1 MSSKNHFF
9 LVNKKIEQCTCQWT
23 SHGENH
29 ENDIPPGYVVVIR
42 PSNGEN
48 EFEVH
53 RGTQFI
59 VFGPRLVTREGGL
72 PRDKVVPITG
82 QEFDILLGTQRYDLC
97 DDFRLELHTSGRLKW
112 ACQLKVDDDV
122 LVKIGAP
129 VVHIP
134 GVIRGNA
141 TLQLSNSNYGLQFVV
156 EITVRLIPPMCLH
169 T

>member
-9 LVNKKIEQCTCQWT
+9 LVNKKIEQCQWT
-23 SHGENH
+23 SHGLGEKC
-29 ENDIPPGYVVVIR
+29 EKGIPPGHVVVIR

-48 EFEVH
+48 QFEVH
-53 RGTQFI
+53 RGTQFM
-59 VFGPRLVTREGGL
+59 FLGPRLVTREGGL

-82 QEFDILLGTQRYDLC
+82 QEFDILLGTQRPH

-112 ACQLKVDDDV
+112 ACQLKVGDDV

-141 TLQLSNSNYGLQFVV
+141 TLQLSNNNYGLRFVV
-156 EITVRLIPPMCLH
+156 EITVRLIPHMCLH